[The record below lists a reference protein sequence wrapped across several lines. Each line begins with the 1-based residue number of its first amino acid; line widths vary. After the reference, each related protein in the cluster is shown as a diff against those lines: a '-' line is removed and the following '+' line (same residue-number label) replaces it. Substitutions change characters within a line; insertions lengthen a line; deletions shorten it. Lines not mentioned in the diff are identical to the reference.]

1 MAGPKNRKPADL
13 LGWTARHWQGAREAA
28 KRNPLS
34 NPILETALALND
46 ACDAKTVTIDD
57 FEQAVQRLGVNALA
71 RRAAH
76 ARGYAGDL
84 SNAAIARSLDAL
96 ADALINDKGKPLAF
110 KAFAARLSREAL
122 GLVITAHPTFS
133 MTEAVTDKLVDMIT
147 APPAKRQAQAAA
159 LVDAD
164 LKPNTAIT
172 LEDERRMAGR
182 ALGHA
187 QAALADIYDAIL
199 ARAETVYG
207 ARVWRLRPR
216 LATVASW
223 VGYDLD
229 GRSDISWATSLGF
242 RYLAAAEQAARYAQ
256 DWRTLAKGW
265 DNDKAGR
272 VQATLDELAALYQA
286 LADNVPARPE
296 DVAATR
302 AFAQAS
308 VEQNPRR
315 LALTAALRDDLAA
328 LGAAAERDGR
338 ARALA
343 LFETRLNNDGFA
355 ISHVHFRLNAAQL
368 HNAVR
373 PAVAMDTSPD
383 AASSR
388 RRYLGALSGLLSGVQ
403 PVSVNYGSLM
413 RERTTARRLFM
424 LLAQIL
430 KFVDDTAPV
439 RLLIAESDTPF
450 TVLAALYYAKLFGIA
465 DKVEICPLFETDAGL
480 ERGAKV
486 IEELLADPH
495 YRAYVEGQGRLC
507 VQTGYSDAGRY
518 LGQLAAGL
526 AIERFR
532 IKLGQLWATHDL
544 RNVDLVIFDTHGES
558 VGRGAHPGGIAARLD
573 YVHSARARAVFAA
586 NKVPYKQEI
595 SLQGGDGYVWLWDA
609 KLARATMTRMLARAV
624 LGPDVD
630 AAPDPFYVD
639 TDYSLDFFLTLKE
652 FQARTVRDPDYLP
665 MLTGF
670 GVNMLYPSGS
680 RMTLRQSE
688 SGKVTRASHVE
699 QIRAIPHNAIL
710 QQMGYLANTLG
721 GAGTAIAKDADSYVA
736 MRDRSPRLQQLRA
749 MVRHAARFSDLRV
762 FEGYLTLFDPE
773 YWLHYAA
780 HEPSSKRRERM
791 QRLSANLARM
801 SVDVD
806 HGRVIRAFWRDRN
819 DLAGAL
825 EGNVP
830 SISDGDGD
838 GDELVLIHVLRLA
851 LIQQLFLLAAR
862 IPRFSS
868 RPDLTIED
876 VIEQLLR
883 LDVAR
888 ALDTLREI
896 FPIEPDAEI
905 NGGFGE
911 PATFVGDASRGY
923 AYENRVLFD
932 AIERIHDLIRRLGL
946 AVIHHIGAYG

>member
-1 MAGPKNRKPADL
+1 MAGK
-13 LGWTARHWQGAREAA
+13 TQARTQSVDVLDWVA
-28 KRNPLS
+28 KRWRAASDAARANPLS

-46 ACDAKTVTIDD
+46 ACDAKTVSIDD
-57 FEQAVQRLGVNALA
+57 LEQAAARLGAGALI
-71 RRAAH
+71 RRAGN
-76 ARGYAGDL
+76 ARDYIGDL
-84 SNAAIARSLDAL
+84 SAKVLERRLDAM
-96 ADALINDKGKPLAF
+96 ADALIGDNGKPRPF
-110 KAFAARLSREAL
+110 KAFSSLLESEAL

-133 MTEAVTDKLVDMIT
+133 MTEPVTDMLVDMIG
-147 APPAKRQAQAAA
+147 AGPAKRAKQSATLAEM
-159 LVDAD
+159 D
-164 LKPNTAIT
+164 LRPNLTIT
-172 LEDERRMAGR
+172 LDDERRMAGR
-182 ALGHA
+182 ALANA
-187 QAALADIYDAIL
+187 QEALSTIYEGL
-199 ARAETVYG
+199 LSRAEAVYG
-207 ARVWRLRPR
+207 DRVWRLRPR
-216 LATVASW
+216 LASIASW

-242 RYLAAAEQAARYAQ
+242 RYLSAAEQTARYGQ
-256 DWRTLAKGW
+256 EWRALAKDW
-265 DNDKAGR
+265 AVAKAAA
-272 VQATLDELAALYQA
+272 VQQSLDELAALYQE
-286 LADNVPARPE
+286 LADMVPSRPN
-296 DVAATR
+296 DI
-302 AFAQAS
+302 AQ
-308 VEQNPRR
+308 
-315 LALTAALRDDLAA
+315 
-328 LGAAAERDGR
+328 

-343 LFETRLNNDGFA
+343 LASVKHNNRRKALIAALDADLAALQRPAQRDGRATQLARFTSRLKHNGFG
-355 ISHVHFRLNAAQL
+355 ISHIHFRLNAAQL

-383 AASSR
+383 AASNR
-388 RRYLGALSGLLSGVQ
+388 RRYLGALSELLGGVK
-403 PVSVNYGSLM
+403 PVRINYGSLM
-413 RERTTARRLFM
+413 RESTTARRLFM
-424 LLAQIL
+424 VIAQIL
-430 KFVDDTAPV
+430 KFVDDTAPI

-450 TVLAALYYAKLFGIA
+450 TVLTALYYAKLFGID

-486 IEELLADPH
+486 IEELLGDPH
-495 YRAYVEGQGRLC
+495 YRAYVKAQGRLC

-532 IKLGQLWATHDL
+532 IKLGQLWASHDL
-544 RNVDLVIFDTHGES
+544 GDVQLVIFDTHGES
-558 VGRGAHPGGIAARLD
+558 VGRGAHPEGMAARLE

-586 NKVPYKQEI
+586 NKVRYKQEI
-595 SLQGGDGYVWLWDA
+595 SLQGGDGYVWLWTP
-609 KLARATMTRMLARAV
+609 KLARATVSQMLARAII
-624 LGPDVD
+624 GPQTDNK
-630 AAPDPFYVD
+630 PDPFYVD

-652 FQARTVRDPDYLP
+652 FQARTVHDPDYLP

-721 GAGTAIAKDADSYVA
+721 GAGTAVAKDTDSYLSL
-736 MRDRSPRLQQLRA
+736 RDRSHRLQRLRA
-749 MVRHAARFSDLRV
+749 MLRHAARFSDLRV
-762 FEGYLTLFDPE
+762 FEGYLSLFDPE

-780 HEPSSKRRERM
+780 HEEAPKRRERM
-791 QRLSANLARM
+791 QRLSGQLARM

-819 DLAGAL
+819 DLTGAL

-830 SISDGDGD
+830 RMTEGDGE
-838 GDELVLIHVLRLA
+838 ELVLIHILRLA
-851 LIQQLFLLAAR
+851 LIQQLFLLTAR

-888 ALDTLREI
+888 ALTTLREI
-896 FPIEPDAEI
+896 FPIEPETTV
-905 NGGFGE
+905 NGDFGE
-911 PATFVGDASRGY
+911 PATFQGDASRGY

-932 AIERIHDLIRRLGL
+932 AIERIHDLIRRLGI